1 MRQSSRAVPLLPP
14 SAHPDASRVFIARAL
29 RAFGDGFVSIL
40 LPVYLLGLGFDP
52 IEVGVLTTATLLGS
66 AAITMA
72 VGLMAHR
79 ARLRTLLLL
88 ASALMIFTG
97 LGFAWFQSFW
107 PLLVV
112 AFIGTLNPSSGDVS
126 MFLPLEHAA
135 LAHSVADRDRT
146 SLFARYSLIG
156 ALMGALGTLCAGAPD
171 LLGAKFGFTPVRA
184 MQMMF
189 LVYGFLGFLAV
200 FAYWN
205 VQQSRTSD
213 NNHAPAPLGPSRKIV
228 YWLAAL
234 FSVDAFGGG
243 FIVQSMLALWLFQRF
258 ELSLSEAA
266 TIFFWS
272 NILTAISY
280 FAAVSLSRRFGLIN
294 TMVFTHL
301 PSSACL
307 IIMPFVSQLW
317 LVLALLFVRSLLS
330 QMDVPTRTS
339 YVMAVVT
346 PPERPAAA
354 SITAVPRSLAAAL
367 SPSLAGLLLSVT
379 TFGWPL
385 LFGGV
390 LKIGYDLALLFMFRG
405 VLPPEERKK

>member
-1 MRQSSRAVPLLPP
+1 M
-14 SAHPDASRVFIARAL
+14 ARAL

-52 IEVGVLTTATLLGS
+52 IEVGLLTTATLLGS
-66 AAITMA
+66 AVVTMA

-112 AFIGTLNPSSGDVS
+112 AFVGTLNPSSGDVS

-156 ALMGALGTLCAGAPD
+156 ALMGAVGTLCAGAPD
-171 LLGAKFGFTPVRA
+171 LFGAKFGLPPVQT
-184 MQMMF
+184 MQIMF
-189 LVYGFLGFLAV
+189 VVYGLFGFLTI
-200 FAYWN
+200 FTYWN
-205 VQQSRTSD
+205 IQQSQTTEQD
-213 NNHAPAPLGPSRKIV
+213 EPPAPLGPSRKIV

-258 ELSLSEAA
+258 DLSLSEAA

-280 FAAVSLSRRFGLIN
+280 FAAVALSRRFGLIN

-307 IIMPFVSQLW
+307 IIMPFVTQLW

-367 SPSLAGLLLSVT
+367 SPSLAGLLLSAT

>member
-1 MRQSSRAVPLLPP
+1 M
-14 SAHPDASRVFIARAL
+14 ARAL

-52 IEVGVLTTATLLGS
+52 IEVGLLTTATLLGS
-66 AAITMA
+66 AVVTMA

-112 AFIGTLNPSSGDVS
+112 AFVGTLNPSSGDVS

-135 LAHSVADRDRT
+135 LAHSVADQDRT

-156 ALMGALGTLCAGAPD
+156 ALMGAVGTLCAGAPD
-171 LLGAKFGFTPVRA
+171 LFGAKFGLPPVQT

-189 LVYGFLGFLAV
+189 VAYGLFGILTIFT
-200 FAYWN
+200 YWN
-205 VQQSRTSD
+205 IQQSQTTQD
-213 NNHAPAPLGPSRKIV
+213 KPPAPLGPSRKIV

-258 ELSLSEAA
+258 DLSLSEAA

-280 FAAVSLSRRFGLIN
+280 FAAVALSRRFGLIN

-354 SITAVPRSLAAAL
+354 SITAVPRSLASAL